1 MGLEDDITT
10 LETRFSASIPRSPEI
25 GNKLALA
32 LAKMIGRKASKRL
45 IWHYFR
51 RLADVLRE
59 LGRYSELTT
68 IANGSDPAHFGA
80 WDAQAAVTDWLQ
92 WYGAT

>member
-10 LETRFSASIPRSPEI
+10 LETKYLASQSPET

-32 LAKMIGRKASKRL
+32 LAEMIGRKASKRL
-45 IWHYFR
+45 VWSYFNQ
-51 RLADVLRE
+51 LTDVLRE
-59 LGRYSELTT
+59 LGRYDEL
-68 IANGSDPAHFGA
+68 IAAADGVDPANSGV

-92 WYGAT
+92 EQQRTLA